1 MNDAKKLSNN
11 INFVKINEHC
21 NQYNN
26 NYLRHTFKKESKDIF
41 IINSNKKSKSR
52 NQSNLPKNKNIINR
66 ILICLIIKIIIILN
80 LIFL

>member
-52 NQSNLPKNKNIINR
+52 NQSNLPKNKNITLL
-66 ILICLIIKIIIILN
+66 ILR
-80 LIFL
+80 